1 MIYKNSWGFF
11 MSDAVKKLVE
21 GFHNFQKEY
30 FVKDTELFHELTKT
44 GQSPRTLV
52 IACSDSR
59 VDPAL
64 LTQARPGDI
73 FVIRNVANL
82 VPPFEVGGGF
92 HGVSSAIE
100 FAVKNLRVENII
112 VLGHEQC
119 GGINALLTGSHDNNS
134 SSFISS
140 WVKIAGEAK
149 IEVLRELPNAP
160 LKEQLNACAKKA
172 VLISMENLMSFPFIQ
187 ERLKAHDLKIYGWF
201 FELEVGRLLEFNY
214 EQRKFVEI

>member
-1 MIYKNSWGFF
+1 
-11 MSDAVKKLVE
+11 MSDEIKQLVD
-21 GFHNFQKEY
+21 GFHNFRNKY
-30 FVKDTELFHELTKT
+30 FVKNTELFEQFNKV
-44 GQSPRTLV
+44 GQSPKTL
-52 IACSDSR
+52 IIGCSDSR

-64 LTQARPGDI
+64 LTQAKPGDI

-82 VPPFEVGGGF
+82 VPPYEKGGGF

-134 SSFISS
+134 ESFISS
-140 WVKIAGEAK
+140 WVKIAAEAK
-149 IEVLRELPNAP
+149 AEVLKEIPNAP
-160 LKEQLNACAKKA
+160 LKEQLQSCTKKA

-187 ERLKAHDLKIYGWF
+187 ERMKAHDLKIYGWF
-201 FELEVGRLLEFNY
+201 FDLEMGRLLEFNY